1 MSTFNNKSA
10 PALIFIPDISG
21 YTKFVNSTEIL
32 HAKHIL
38 EELLEVLMDA
48 NDIDMEL
55 SEIEGDAL
63 LFYRKG
69 KAPTVDEMMKQVE
82 KMFIKFHE
90 YLRQLETHRICS
102 CGACSTANNLTIK
115 FVAHYG
121 EVAENHVKDRF
132 VLFGK
137 EVIVAHRLL
146 KNEVPSNS
154 YGLFS
159 NGLMEACDTWER
171 LPEVSFSKVVPM
183 EEEYDFGKA
192 NYSYIEL
199 GSLKNQIEEPK
210 IEDFSI
216 KGATEKI
223 FQVEQIVEAPID
235 LTFNVLSDYSIRHEF
250 SDGLIDSDMLN
261 HKIAQNGSTH
271 RCVIKRDESDPEFV
285 AHDYSFMR
293 NKITFVESSQ
303 KQGFTSIYSL
313 IAIDKE
319 KTRVKV
325 VAFTKPNFFKVLIFN
340 LFFKK
345 KIIKSATQTMV
356 NLNQMCKKMVAKNL
370 QHSSQIVLPDE
381 VIEYD
386 SVDDK

>member
-38 EELLEVLMDA
+38 EELLEVLMNA
-48 NDIDMEL
+48 NEIDMEL

-63 LFYRKG
+63 LFFRKG
-69 KAPTVDEMMKQVE
+69 KAPTVDEMMNQVK
-82 KMFIKFHE
+82 KMYIKFHE
-90 YLRQLETHRICS
+90 YLKQLETHRICS

-159 NGLMEACDTWER
+159 NNLIAACETWEK
-171 LPEVSFSKVVPM
+171 LPEVACSEVVNM

-199 GSLKNQIEEPK
+199 ESLKEKIGEPK
-210 IEDFSI
+210 IEDYNI
-216 KGATEKI
+216 KGATKKI
-223 FQVEQIVEAPID
+223 FQIEQIVEAPID
-235 LTFNVLSDYSIRHEF
+235 LTFNVLSDYSIRHEY

-261 HKIAQNGSTH
+261 HKITQNGSTH
-271 RCVIKRDESDPEFV
+271 RCVIKRDESDPTFV
-285 AHDYSFMR
+285 AHDYSFNK
-293 NKITFVESSQ
+293 NKITFVETSH
-303 KQGFTSIYSL
+303 KLGFTSIYSL
-313 IAIDKE
+313 TAISKN
-319 KTRVKV
+319 KTRVEV
-325 VAFTKPNFFKVLIFN
+325 MALTKPNFFKDLILK
-340 LFFKK
+340 LFLKK
-345 KIIKSATQTMV
+345 KITRSATLTMS
-356 NLNQMCKKMVAKNL
+356 NLNEMCKNLVANNL
-370 QHSSQIVLPDE
+370 QHTSQIILPEE
-381 VIEYD
+381 VVDYE
-386 SVDDK
+386 SVED

>member
-38 EELLEVLMDA
+38 EELLEVLMNA
-48 NDIDMEL
+48 NEINLEL

-69 KAPTVDEMMKQVE
+69 KAPNVDEMMRQVE
-82 KMFIKFHE
+82 LMYIKFHE
-90 YLRQLETHRICS
+90 YLKQLETHRICS

-137 EVIVAHRLL
+137 EVIVAHHLL

-154 YGLFS
+154 YGLLS
-159 NGLMEACDTWER
+159 KGLMEACDTYER
-171 LPEVSFSKVVPM
+171 LSEVSVSEVVPM

-199 GSLKNQIEEPK
+199 ESLKDRIKEPK
-210 IEDFSI
+210 IEDYNI
-216 KGATEKI
+216 KGATKKI
-223 FQVEQIVEAPID
+223 FQVEQIVEALID
-235 LTFNVLSDYSIRHEF
+235 LAFNVLSDYSIRHEY

-261 HKIAQNGSTH
+261 HKITQNGSTH
-271 RCVIKRDESDPEFV
+271 RCVIKQDENDPQFV
-285 AHDYSFMR
+285 AHNYTFNK
-293 NKITFVESSQ
+293 NKITFVESSEN
-303 KQGFTSIYSL
+303 QGLTSIYKL
-313 IAIDKE
+313 IAIDE
-319 KTRVKV
+319 HKTRIEVN
-325 VAFTKPNFFKVLIFN
+325 AFIKPSFFKLLVFN

-345 KIIKSATQTMV
+345 KVRKSAKLTMY
-356 NLNQMCKKMVAKNL
+356 NLNELCKKLVTEEL

-381 VIEYD
+381 VIDYD
-386 SVDDK
+386 SVVG

>member
-21 YTKFVNSTEIL
+21 YTKFVNTTEIL

-48 NDIDMEL
+48 NEIDMEL

-69 KAPTVDEMMKQVE
+69 KAPTVTEMTNQVQ
-82 KMFIKFHE
+82 KMFTKFHE
-90 YLRQLETHRICS
+90 YLKQLETHRICS
-102 CGACSTANNLTIK
+102 CGACSVANDLTIK
-115 FVAHYG
+115 FVVHYG

-154 YGLFS
+154 YSLFS
-159 NGLMEACDTWER
+159 NNLMDACDTWEK
-171 LPEVSFSKVVPM
+171 LSEVVVFSDVIEM

-199 GSLKNQIEEPK
+199 GPLKNQLAEPT
-210 IEDFSI
+210 IEDYNI
-216 KGATEKI
+216 KGSTEKL
-223 FQVEQIVEAPID
+223 FQVEQVIEAPID
-235 LTFNVLSDYSIRHEF
+235 LTFNVLSDYSFRHEY
-250 SDGLIDSDMLN
+250 SDRLVDSDMVN
-261 HKIAQNGSTH
+261 HKITQNGSTH
-271 RCVIKRDESDPEFV
+271 RCVIKRDESDPLFV
-285 AHDYSFMR
+285 AHDYSFNK
-293 NKITFVESSQ
+293 NKITFIESSQ
-303 KQGFTSIYSL
+303 KQKFTCVYSLTSINKQQTQ
-313 IAIDKE
+313 I
-319 KTRVKV
+319 TMT
-325 VAFTKPNFFKVLIFN
+325 AFTKPNFFKVLILN

-345 KIIKSATQTMV
+345 KVIKSAKQTFI
-356 NLNQMCKKMVAKNL
+356 NLNEMCKKMVAENL
-370 QHSSQIVLPDE
+370 QHFNQIILPDE
-381 VIEYD
+381 VVNFEEAQ
-386 SVDDK
+386 K

>member
-48 NDIDMEL
+48 NEINMEL

-69 KAPTVDEMMKQVE
+69 KAPKVAEMMSQVQT
-82 KMFIKFHE
+82 MYTKFHE
-90 YLRQLETHRICS
+90 YIKKLDSHRICN
-102 CGACSTANNLTIK
+102 CGACSSTSNLTIK

-146 KNEVPSNS
+146 KNEIPSNA

-159 NGLMEACDTWER
+159 HDLLSACDTWQK
-171 LPEVSFSKVVPM
+171 LPEVSWSEVVEM

-192 NYSYIEL
+192 NYCYVEL
-199 GSLKNQIEEPK
+199 EPLMEK
-210 IEDFSI
+210 VAEPTIEDYSI
-216 KGATEKI
+216 PGATKKLLEE
-223 FQVEQIVEAPID
+223 EQIIEAPIE
-235 LTFNVLSDYSIRHEF
+235 LTFDVLSDYSIRHDF

-271 RCVIKRDESDPEFV
+271 KCVINRDENDPLFV
-285 AHDYSFMR
+285 AHDYSFSK
-293 NKITFVESSQ
+293 NKITFVESSH
-303 KQGFTSIYSL
+303 KNNITNIYTLTALSKNQTK
-313 IAIDKE
+313 IETVI
-319 KTRVKV
+319 
-325 VAFTKPNFFKVLIFN
+325 FTKPNFFKVLIFN

-345 KIIKSATQTMV
+345 KIQKNSKQTLL
-356 NLNQMCKKMVAKNL
+356 NLNELCKKMISENR
-370 QHSSQIVLPDE
+370 QNPNQIVLPMK
-381 VIEYD
+381 VVAI
-386 SVDDK
+386 K

>member
-21 YTKFVNSTEIL
+21 YTKFVNTTEIL

-38 EELLEVLMDA
+38 EELLEVLMEA
-48 NDIDMEL
+48 NEIDMEL

-69 KAPTVDEMMKQVE
+69 KPPTVSEMMNQVQN
-82 KMFIKFHE
+82 MYTKFHE
-90 YLRQLETHRICS
+90 YLKQLDSHRICS
-102 CGACSTANNLTIK
+102 CGACSSANNLEIK
-115 FVAHYG
+115 FVTHYG

-154 YGLFS
+154 YSIFS
-159 NGLMEACDTWER
+159 NSLMDACDTWEK
-171 LPEVSFSKVVPM
+171 LPEVASSDVIAM

-192 NYSYIEL
+192 NYSYVEL
-199 GSLKNQIEEPK
+199 ESLKNKLAEPK

-223 FQVEQIVEAPID
+223 FQIEQIIEAPID
-235 LTFNVLSDYSIRHEF
+235 LTFNVLSDYSIRQEY

-261 HKIAQNGSTH
+261 HKITQNGSTH
-271 RCVIKRDESDPEFV
+271 RCVINRNESDPLFV
-285 AHDYSFMR
+285 AHDYSFNK
-293 NKITFVESSQ
+293 NKITFVESSH

-313 IAIDKE
+313 TAISKQQ
-319 KTRVKV
+319 TRIEMI
-325 VAFTKPNFFKVLIFN
+325 AFTKPNFFKNLILN

-345 KIIKSATQTMV
+345 KIIRSATLTLV
-356 NLNQMCKKMVAKNL
+356 NLNELCKKLVAKNF
-370 QHSSQIVLPDE
+370 QHSSQIILPDE
-381 VIEYD
+381 VINFEE
-386 SVDDK
+386 V

>member
-48 NDIDMEL
+48 NEIDMEL

-69 KAPTVDEMMKQVE
+69 EPPTVSEMMSQVQ
-82 KMFIKFHE
+82 KMYTKFHE
-90 YLRQLETHRICS
+90 YLKQLDTHRICS
-102 CGACSTANNLTIK
+102 CGACSSANNLEIK
-115 FVAHYG
+115 FVTHYG

-154 YGLFS
+154 YSIFS
-159 NGLMEACDTWER
+159 NNLMDACDTWEK
-171 LPEVSFSKVVPM
+171 LSEVACSDVVEM

-192 NYSYIEL
+192 NYSYVEL
-199 GSLKNQIEEPK
+199 ESLKNKLAEPK

-216 KGATEKI
+216 KGATKKI
-223 FQVEQIVEAPID
+223 FQIEQIIEAPID
-235 LTFNVLSDYSIRHEF
+235 LTFNVLSDYSIRHEY

-271 RCVIKRDESDPEFV
+271 RCVIKRDKSDPEFV
-285 AHDYSFMR
+285 AHDYSFNR
-293 NKITFVESSQ
+293 NKITFVESSE
-303 KQGFTSIYSL
+303 KQGFTTIYSL
-313 IAIDKE
+313 TAISKQQ
-319 KTRVKV
+319 TRIEV
-325 VAFTKPNFFKVLIFN
+325 VAFTKPNFFKLLILN

-345 KIIKSATQTMV
+345 KIIRSATQTMV
-356 NLNQMCKKMVAKNL
+356 NLNEMCKKMVVKNL
-370 QHSSQIVLPDE
+370 QHSSQIILPDE
-381 VIEYD
+381 VINFEE
-386 SVDDK
+386 V